1 MRASK
6 ALRRAGGRRWA
17 PLASAIAVTLTMAA
31 PAGAATYRVV
41 DLGTLGGASSAAT
54 DLNNAG
60 AVVGWSR
67 TASGSVHA
75 VVWRNGR
82 MTDIGTLGGPT
93 SMATGISNTFAVVG
107 TASVA
112 AGQPQHGFLWRAN
125 QGAMHNVGIPL
136 PVRIGGSG
144 AIIGN
149 ATTAGGESVAA
160 YRNQRGWL
168 RLPLRGFDGS
178 HGEDVNDAGTAVGTL
193 FDDPHGSAPFV
204 YADGVLTVLPSV
216 PTAAETSADAINDAG
231 QIAGQ
236 TFDPLGIVL
245 WDGVSWQPIPT
256 PALVEPEIHDMNDCA
271 QIVGAHHPDV
281 FFKPHAFLIA
291 NGVGVDLNSQ
301 IPAGSGWRLVRP
313 TRSTTRARS
322 PASDATTAS
331 GTPSCSCWQAPG
343 RAVRR
348 RPGRRH
354 RSRWKE
360 SRPPAVYSLMPWFHR
375 QEAASRVDI
384 AARRGVSSLR
394 FRRRGTSE
402 ALPRFAPLGAPRP
415 RDPLVSSAPK
425 GGRGE

>member
-1 MRASK
+1 MRASETF
-6 ALRRAGGRRWA
+6 RRAGGRRWA
-17 PLASAIAVTLTMAA
+17 SLAVAVAVTLTVAA

-67 TASGSVHA
+67 TASGHVHA

-82 MTDIGTLGGPT
+82 KTDIGTLGGPT

-112 AGQPQHGFLWRAN
+112 AGGPQHGFLWRAN
-125 QGAMHNVGIPL
+125 QGAMHNIGIPL
-136 PVRIGGSG
+136 PVRIGDTG

-149 ATTAGGESVAA
+149 ATTAAGESVAA
-160 YRNQRGWL
+160 YRNQHGWV

-204 YADGVLTVLPSV
+204 YANGVLTILPSV

-245 WDGVSWQPIPT
+245 WDGMSWHPVPT
-256 PALVEPEIHDMNDCA
+256 PALVEPEIHDMNDCG
-271 QIVGAHHPDV
+271 QIVGAHHPEE

-301 IPAGSGWRLVRP
+301 IPAGSGWRLG
-313 TRSTTRARS
+313 
-322 PASDATTAS
+322 TAS
-331 GTPSCSCWQAPG
+331 AINDAGEIAGVGRHNGKQHAFLLVPSGPRGGLSLRPPG
-343 RAVRR
+343 RQGDAL
-348 RPGRRH
+348 GRDGRNLG
-354 RSRWKE
+354 
-360 SRPPAVYSLMPWFHR
+360 RPPSTH
-375 QEAASRVDI
+375 
-384 AARRGVSSLR
+384 
-394 FRRRGTSE
+394 
-402 ALPRFAPLGAPRP
+402 
-415 RDPLVSSAPK
+415 
-425 GGRGE
+425 

>member
-301 IPAGSGWRLVRP
+301 IPAGSGWRLG
-313 TRSTTRARS
+313 TAN
-322 PASDATTAS
+322 AINDAGEIA
-331 GTPSCSCWQAPG
+331 GVGRHHGKRHAFLLVLAGPG
-343 RAVRR
+343 
-348 RPGRRH
+348 PGC
-354 RSRWKE
+354 
-360 SRPPAVYSLMPWFHR
+360 P
-375 QEAASRVDI
+375 
-384 AARRGVSSLR
+384 
-394 FRRRGTSE
+394 
-402 ALPRFAPLGAPRP
+402 
-415 RDPLVSSAPK
+415 
-425 GGRGE
+425 